1 MGQVG
6 WRMDDELLQRVRN
19 SAEAAGMSVNRYITR
34 ALSLIISEDDQSTQA
49 QRMRQRA
56 RAAGILSSDDLPGPS
71 LVVDDDEEF
80 TRLRMLAGRGKPVS
94 EIVLEERE

>member
-1 MGQVG
+1 M
-6 WRMDDELLQRVRN
+6 
-19 SAEAAGMSVNRYITR
+19 
-34 ALSLIISEDDQSTQA
+34 
-49 QRMRQRA
+49 QRA